1 MVLDLANFV
10 PYSHAVMKHRY
21 RPWTATV
28 LTILLAIGA
37 VFSNTAAQG
46 QDAANRPWPS
56 VPQDGAKGRLAIV
69 IDDVGYNRAAAD
81 AVIALPFPLT
91 VSVLPHH
98 PLSVNIANQA
108 WRHGKQVLLHLPM
121 EPQPGAVRPEDIQLR
136 IGMEAGQ
143 IESLVAGMLETVPH
157 AVGVSNHQGSLGV
170 CRNNAKRVHSTT
182 SPSHFGTILASGADA
197 SALKT
202 DRLWGG
208 HPTFS
213 SRHDFSDTLLATADP
228 RLMEALMAV
237 LHKRGLFF
245 IDSLTIQATVI
256 LDTAHRAGVRVASR
270 AIFLDNIREPKAI
283 SRQLELAART
293 LTVTV
298 PQSQPAIRVQPQL
311 PLPEHKVMPVA
322 TETADGTHYLTAVLK
337 SQLFNAVVAL
347 EYQAVGFR

>member
-1 MVLDLANFV
+1 MRNECI
-10 PYSHAVMKHRY
+10 R
-21 RPWTATV
+21 RP
-28 LTILLAIGA
+28 L
-37 VFSNTAAQG
+37 
-46 QDAANRPWPS
+46 
-56 VPQDGAKGRLAIV
+56 
-69 IDDVGYNRAAAD
+69 
-81 AVIALPFPLT
+81 
-91 VSVLPHH
+91 H
-98 PLSVNIANQA
+98 PTS
-108 WRHGKQVLLHLPM
+108 GP
-121 EPQPGAVRPEDIQLR
+121 
-136 IGMEAGQ
+136 
-143 IESLVAGMLETVPH
+143 
-157 AVGVSNHQGSLGV
+157 
-170 CRNNAKRVHSTT
+170 VHSTT

-298 PQSQPAIRVQPQL
+298 PQSQSAIRMQPQL
-311 PLPEHKVMPVA
+311 PPSVRA
-322 TETADGTHYLTAVLK
+322 
-337 SQLFNAVVAL
+337 
-347 EYQAVGFR
+347 